1 MTTTVKL
8 PIPLE
13 DSLRERCSAEGRSI
27 SEVMRDA
34 LVMYL
39 ATAPKG
45 VASSY
50 ALGQDLFGRSYG
62 QAGLGQAGLGQA
74 GLGQAGMGLAGMGL
88 ADLASNRKAYAASVW
103 DEVAAQKMPGAAR

>member
-8 PIPLE
+8 PNSLE
-13 DSLRERCSAEGRSI
+13 DSLRERCASEGRSI

-45 VASSY
+45 VASAY
-50 ALGQDLFGRSYG
+50 ELGRDLFGRTYSD
-62 QAGLGQAGLGQA
+62 GLGL
-74 GLGQAGMGLAGMGL
+74 M
-88 ADLASNRKAYAASVW
+88 DLATNRKAYATGVW
-103 DEVAAQKMPGAAR
+103 DEMAAQKMPGAAR

>member
-8 PIPLE
+8 PNTLE
-13 DSLRERCSAEGRSI
+13 DTLRERCAVEGRSI

-34 LVMYL
+34 LLMYL

-50 ALGQDLFGRSYG
+50 ALGQDLFGRKYG
-62 QAGLGQAGLGQA
+62 QAGLG
-74 GLGQAGMGLAGMGL
+74 L
-88 ADLASNRKAYAASVW
+88 ADLASKRKAYAASVW
-103 DEVAAQKMPGAAR
+103 DEVAAQKMPGSGA

>member
-8 PIPLE
+8 PNPLE

-50 ALGQDLFGRSYG
+50 ALGQDLFGRIYD
-62 QAGLGQAGLGQA
+62 QAGAGQ
-74 GLGQAGMGLAGMGL
+74 AGMGL

-103 DEVAAQKMPGAAR
+103 DEIATQKMPGAGA

>member
-8 PIPLE
+8 PNPLE

-50 ALGQDLFGRSYG
+50 ALGRDLFGRSYDQANAS
-62 QAGLGQAGLGQA
+62 QAGL
-74 GLGQAGMGLAGMGL
+74 GL

-103 DEVAAQKMPGAAR
+103 DEIAAQKMPRAAL

>member
-8 PIPLE
+8 PNTLE
-13 DSLRERCSAEGRSI
+13 DTLRERCSAEGRSI

-45 VASSY
+45 VASAY
-50 ALGQDLFGRSYG
+50 TLGQDLFGRDYG
-62 QAGLGQAGLGQA
+62 QAGLGLT
-74 GLGQAGMGLAGMGL
+74 
-88 ADLASNRKAYAASVW
+88 DLASQRKAYAASVW
-103 DEVAAQKMPGAAR
+103 DEVAKQKMPGAGT

>member
-8 PIPLE
+8 PNSLE
-13 DSLRERCSAEGRSI
+13 DSLRERCASEGRSI

-45 VASSY
+45 VASAY
-50 ALGQDLFGRSYG
+50 ELGQDLFGRKYSD
-62 QAGLGQAGLGQA
+62 GLGI
-74 GLGQAGMGLAGMGL
+74 M
-88 ADLASNRKAYAASVW
+88 DLATNRKAYAAGVW
-103 DEVAAQKMPGAAR
+103 DEMAGQKMNPGAAT